1 MYKLLRFIDDDQQVT
16 LIIFLSINVGKN
28 NFVHNFESLKNYKF
42 IDDT

>member
-16 LIIFLSINVGKN
+16 LIIFSSINVGKN